1 MPAARAT
8 STRLRPARAARRAAP
23 RRWPAAICSAVS
35 GWRTMPAGYPSG
47 ASSTCRGIKIP
58 HPEREA
64 AVIELKSTE
73 EIGRMAATGQFV
85 GELLAE
91 LTGVAAVGIN
101 LMDLEHHARRRI
113 AERGAASC
121 YWDYAPS
128 FGRGPFRNVLC
139 LSVNDAV
146 LHGLPHDYV
155 LRDGDLLSIDMAV
168 GIDGWVADSA
178 LSVIVGTP
186 DPADLRLIE
195 ATAAAPEAGI
205 TAARPGG
212 RLGDICAA
220 IGEVA
225 HSYGYG
231 VNAEFGGHGIGRTM
245 HEAPH
250 VPNNGRARHGMK
262 LDPGLTIAIEP
273 WLCRSTDKIRYDD
286 DGWTIRSS
294 DGSRTA
300 HSEHTV
306 AITASG
312 PQVLTLRPT
321 QGVAAADPTKRPAAA
336 S

>member
-1 MPAARAT
+1 M
-8 STRLRPARAARRAAP
+8 
-23 RRWPAAICSAVS
+23 
-35 GWRTMPAGYPSG
+35 
-47 ASSTCRGIKIP
+47 
-58 HPEREA
+58 
-64 AVIELKSTE
+64 IELKSPE
-73 EIGRMAATGQFV
+73 EIQRMAVTGQFV
-85 GELLAE
+85 GELLEE
-91 LTGVAAVGIN
+91 LRGVAAVGVN
-101 LMDLEHHARRRI
+101 LMDIEHHARRRI
-113 AERGAASC
+113 KERGAESC

-186 DPADLRLIE
+186 APEDLKLIE
-195 ATAAAPEAGI
+195 ATEVALAAAI
-205 TAARPGG
+205 DAAQPGNQ
-212 RLGDICAA
+212 LGDVSAA

-225 HSYGYG
+225 HRYGYQ
-231 VNAEFGGHGIGRTM
+231 VNNEFGGHGIGRTM

-250 VPNNGRARHGMK
+250 VANSGRSGRGMK
-262 LDPGLTIAIEP
+262 LKPGLTIAIEP
-273 WLCRSTDKIRYDD
+273 WFCRSTDKIKFDK
-286 DGWTIRSS
+286 DGWTIRSA

-306 AITASG
+306 AITEAG
-312 PQVLTLRPT
+312 PQVLTTRPGQGTRPT
-321 QGVAAADPTKRPAAA
+321 DRSGRSTAT